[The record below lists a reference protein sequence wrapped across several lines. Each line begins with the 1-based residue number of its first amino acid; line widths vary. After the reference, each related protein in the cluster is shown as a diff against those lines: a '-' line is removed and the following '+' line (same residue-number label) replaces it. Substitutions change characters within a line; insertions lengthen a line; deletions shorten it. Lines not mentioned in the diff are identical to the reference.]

1 MEKIDIRIQSFDKK
15 ALPPQNVEPLINSN
29 FFFLSKKKI
38 ILFLLLSLCSFSQA
52 QTIITI
58 NGKAF
63 DKESK
68 LPLSKLMVINKRSNI
83 GTFADA
89 EGKFS
94 ITAIPSDTIMLSAL
108 GFKLKKIC
116 LKDSITKKQYF
127 VNVPLEK
134 LYFTLKEVSV
144 FASRNLNEIQNDIDK
159 LGIKKTY
166 SVNGLNAI
174 ESPITFLYERFSK
187 FARSKQ
193 KVAEWENEDLK
204 RDILKDLFRLYIKHE
219 IIDLSEEEFD
229 AFIKYLNLSD
239 EFIQNASQLE
249 LTMAIKGKYESF
261 KYRWK

>member
-1 MEKIDIRIQSFDKK
+1 MLTCFCLY
-15 ALPPQNVEPLINSN
+15 AHAQN
-29 FFFLSKKKI
+29 
-38 ILFLLLSLCSFSQA
+38 
-52 QTIITI
+52 IITI
-58 NGKAF
+58 NGQAY

-68 LPLSKLMVINKRSNI
+68 LPLSKLMVINMRTNL

-89 EGKFS
+89 EGKFY
-94 ITAIPSDTIMLSAL
+94 ITALQSDTIMLSAL

-116 LKDSITKKQYF
+116 LKDSTSKKSYSITI
-127 VNVPLEK
+127 PLEK

-166 SVNGLNAI
+166 TTYGLDVI
-174 ESPITFLYERFSK
+174 ESPITYLYERFSK
-187 FARSKQ
+187 FGRSKQ

-219 IIDLSEEEFD
+219 IIDLTEEEFD

-249 LTMAIKGKYESF
+249 LTMAIKGKYENF